1 MAYGVAQR
9 TDGIGV
15 RMALGAQSNSV
26 LGMVIRQGMKIAL
39 AGLVLGLGGALALS
53 RVLTGLL
60 YGVTST
66 DTLTFAFTAAIL
78 GRVVFAACFV
88 PAPAG
93 PRVASHGAPWC
104 ACFC

>member
-15 RMALGAQSNSV
+15 RMALGAQSSSV

-60 YGVTST
+60 YGVTAT
-66 DTLTFAFTAAIL
+66 DTPTFAFTAGGFCGVGVV
-78 GRVVFAACFV
+78 GRSS
-88 PAPAG
+88 PARAG
-93 PRVASHGAPWC
+93 ARGAPPLGAGC
-104 ACFC
+104 H